1 MLCWGDTALNK
12 PFVSIAASGTDEF
25 KALTE
30 IASADGG
37 KTNLVGDPQGLLSTT
52 LWFMAIAA
60 TLNYCPASFCS
71 YQVPDVRCFI
81 AFHCR
86 FT

>member
-1 MLCWGDTALNK
+1 VLCYGYTALNK

-30 IASADGG
+30 IASTDGG

-52 LWFMAIAA
+52 LWFMAVEYAA
-60 TLNYCPASFCS
+60 KLNYCPASCCS
-71 YQVPDVRCFI
+71 Y
-81 AFHCR
+81 
-86 FT
+86 